1 MLCLYSSVFKATFL
15 CLEEKKQAIWNFPQ
29 ILDEEKEYYV
39 TICFKSIFMQSSK
52 GNFDFTALDHHHH
65 FSLSIVN

>member
-1 MLCLYSSVFKATFL
+1 MSAFISLTGFFSMSRR
-15 CLEEKKQAIWNFPQ
+15 KKTNYWNFPQ

-52 GNFDFTALDHHHH
+52 GNFDFTALDHNQH
-65 FSLSIVN
+65 FSLSTVN

>member
-1 MLCLYSSVFKATFL
+1 MSAFISLSGFFSMSRR
-15 CLEEKKQAIWNFPQ
+15 KKTSYWNFPQ

-52 GNFDFTALDHHHH
+52 GNFNFTALDHNHH
-65 FSLSIVN
+65 FSLSTIN